1 MKKLL
6 ALILF
11 SIFALTTLA
20 SVTLAATGDDVIGP
34 VNVPGNFPGAGVTS
48 AAQAQ
53 EKLTEFVRGLIR
65 MAFLIGGVGVLF
77 FFAIGG
83 IRWIFS
89 GGDKQQIDQAKSM
102 ITAAIVGFV
111 ILALSYLVL
120 LLIGTFFRVEIVQ
133 KPPPPKSACTLT
145 SCQTIGSYPSW
156 DEAQA
161 ECNTRYPGCEA
172 RGSIFVPLAGF
183 YDCCP

>member
-1 MKKLL
+1 VKK
-6 ALILF
+6 ALIL
-11 SIFALTTLA
+11 IVTLIA
-20 SVTLAATGDDVIGP
+20 GLIIVEKVTLAATGDDVIGP

-65 MAFLIGGVGVLF
+65 VAFLIGGVGVLF

-102 ITAAIVGFV
+102 ITAALVGFA

-120 LLIGTFFRVEIVQ
+120 LLIGTFFKVPIVQ
-133 KPPPPKSACTLT
+133 KPPPKTCANTCPPDPASRGYVSGVDRDTCLIKYRGTY
-145 SCQTIGSYPSW
+145 CQTS
-156 DEAQA
+156 
-161 ECNTRYPGCEA
+161 
-172 RGSIFVPLAGF
+172 
-183 YDCCP
+183 DCTDWCDMF